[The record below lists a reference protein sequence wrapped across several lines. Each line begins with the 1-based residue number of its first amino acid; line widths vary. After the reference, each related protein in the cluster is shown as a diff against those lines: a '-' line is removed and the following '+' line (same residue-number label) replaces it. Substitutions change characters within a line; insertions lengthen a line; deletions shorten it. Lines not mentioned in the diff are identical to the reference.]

1 MIEVFM
7 TSTKTG
13 QIECV
18 IYDCDG
24 VMFDSLNANERLY
37 NKIATSTGRHPLTP
51 EELQYCHTHTVN
63 ESISHLFR
71 FHKDLE
77 IKAIDY
83 WKNSINFQEF
93 IVYLIMEP
101 HLVETLAI
109 LKERGIKRAVS
120 TNRTS
125 SMPHIM
131 EKFGLWP
138 YFDMVVTALDVKNP
152 KPHPESV
159 EKILDA
165 LKVDREKTLFLGD
178 SAIDRETA
186 LAGGVQF
193 ISYKN
198 DSIAVDGLIHDHL
211 DLLNFLSN
219 GPYLRS

>member
-1 MIEVFM
+1 M
-7 TSTKTG
+7 TFRKTG
-13 QIECV
+13 KIECV

-37 NKIATSTGRHPLTP
+37 NKIALSAGRDSLTP

-71 FHKDLE
+71 LRKELE
-77 IKAIDY
+77 AKAIDY

-101 HLVETLAI
+101 HLIETLAI

-120 TNRTS
+120 TNRTT
-125 SMPHIM
+125 SMPHVM
-131 EKFGLWP
+131 ERFGLWP

-159 EKILDA
+159 EKILDT
-165 LKVDREKTLFLGD
+165 LKVNQGNTLFLGD
-178 SAIDRETA
+178 SSIDRETA
-186 LAGGVQF
+186 LAGNVQF
-193 ISYKN
+193 IAYKN
-198 DSIAVDGLIHDHL
+198 ENIAVDGLIHDHL
-211 DLLNFLSN
+211 DLLSFLSN
-219 GPYLRS
+219 GSYSRS